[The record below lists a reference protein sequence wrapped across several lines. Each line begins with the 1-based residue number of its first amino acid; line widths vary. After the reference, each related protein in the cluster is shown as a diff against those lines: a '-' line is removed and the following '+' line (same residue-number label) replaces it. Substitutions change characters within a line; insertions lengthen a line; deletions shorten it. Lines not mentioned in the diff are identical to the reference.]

1 MKNCRNCGAP
11 LRERKD
17 QCEYCGS
24 VDWAQRRLNELDTA
38 ILVSKGLITINEART
53 VLYADDMPIEIIE
66 ERESK
71 WMD

>member
-11 LRERKD
+11 LREKED
-17 QCEYCGS
+17 KCEYCGS

-53 VLYADDMPIEIIE
+53 VLYADDMPIEIY
-66 ERESK
+66 
-71 WMD
+71 